1 MRRLGLWGRL
11 SSALV
16 ILALVSGLGMVGAD
30 RASATEPERLNGDR
44 IVGGTQLQVLNASS
58 RQTKSCTAGF
68 VLTKRGLRANATP
81 YERATRYVTTTAHC
95 GDRYDRV
102 DVNGH
107 MVGEVSWVSNAYD
120 MMIVTVPPKA
130 VPMRHHTGSGSH
142 TVYYINYHYEPR
154 AFSAV
159 LTYSQ
164 RLRAVGAV
172 PVLQL
177 EEEMPASVN
186 WACHSGAT
194 TDYSCLWSKYGN
206 PGAYL
211 RTLRNSLSGAAPGD
225 SGAPIFSD
233 PNADGADTAG
243 VTVYGILHGGM
254 VQSQPHYDSRVM
266 YYVPLTG
273 FISEMQYTYALAP
286 SS

>member
-44 IVGGTQLQVLNASS
+44 IVGGTQLQVLNASLS
-58 RQTKSCTAGF
+58 TDEELHGGVRPDEAGAPGE
-68 VLTKRGLRANATP
+68 RHP

-142 TVYYINYHYEPR
+142 TVYYINYHYVPR

-177 EEEMPASVN
+177 AEEMPASVN

>member
-1 MRRLGLWGRL
+1 MRRRGLWGRL

-44 IVGGTQLQVLNASS
+44 IVGGTQLQVLNART

-81 YERATRYVTTTAHC
+81 YERATRYVTTAGHC

-120 MMIVTVPPKA
+120 MMIVTVPPKS

-194 TDYSCLWSKYGN
+194 TDYSCLWSRHGN
-206 PGAYL
+206 
-211 RTLRNSLSGAAPGD
+211 RTGGRCGTPSAALPPATPALPSSATRTPTARTPQASRSTG
-225 SGAPIFSD
+225 SS
-233 PNADGADTAG
+233 TAG
-243 VTVYGILHGGM
+243 WWN
-254 VQSQPHYDSRVM
+254 
-266 YYVPLTG
+266 
-273 FISEMQYTYALAP
+273 P
-286 SS
+286 SPITTRGSCTTCL